1 MLDKLL
7 ALLSKKS
14 DDGSFAERDS
24 QPATLDRFNRILR
37 GARGYGFLDW
47 DIDAGVASWGGD
59 FWFHLGYSAEDIAH
73 VERVENFI
81 KYLHPQEVDQ
91 FRADIAHLLKHEEA
105 KILTIRVKAKNNS
118 YVWVEARLDAVADQK
133 GRTRY
138 ISGVVCDVTELK
150 ETEQALRLSE
160 ARHARII
167 QASNDGIWEWS
178 AEDGGIPMKKTGK
191 DGRWEWTPDASGFTF
206 NSRCWELVG
215 YSQDDPIIQ
224 GGLMSW
230 LKLMHPEDGKR
241 FDKMITDHIT
251 MGSAFDIEYRVRGK
265 AGDWRWIRGRGHMA
279 YDDKGRPTRMS
290 GTNMDITELKRAEER
305 VVKAKI
311 QAEKANQAKS
321 EFLSSM
327 SHELRTPLN
336 AILGFAQLFESD
348 TNLTSEQ
355 KQNIQEIK
363 VAGKHLLELV
373 GDVLDLAKIEAGHMN
388 LNMEDVLPSR
398 LINECA
404 TLLKSQ
410 VEKRDLNLDIEFHG
424 LEAYI
429 IKADSVRLKQVLLN
443 LIGNAVKY
451 NREGGAIKIE
461 FIASDVGKLRIAVKD
476 TGLGI
481 ADKLQSQLFQPFN
494 RLGAETS
501 GIEGSG
507 VGLVITK
514 QLVEQMGGAI
524 GFASEEK
531 VGSEFWIDFTIASIG
546 QAELQPASTDVAVP
560 VEGDAEIPELLV
572 KHPRKILYVEDHPSN
587 QNLMKQFLSRYPVLD
602 LTVVGLAVQGLF
614 LARSTQPD
622 LIILDV
628 NLPGVSGNEIV
639 SVLKQDVET
648 QSIPVIAL
656 SANVL
661 AHDVQKGL
669 DAGFD
674 RYLTKPL
681 NFAQLIQTCNELLE

>member
-1 MLDKLL
+1 MLDKLI
-7 ALLSKKS
+7 SKKKHTS
-14 DDGSFAERDS
+14 LINDETSH
-24 QPATLDRFNRILR
+24 QATIDRFNRILR
-37 GARGYGFLDW
+37 GAQGYGFLDW
-47 DIDAGVASWGGD
+47 DINAGVASWGGD
-59 FWFHLGYSAEDIAH
+59 FWFHLGYTEDDIAH
-73 VERVENFI
+73 VEQVDNFRE
-81 KYLHPQEVDQ
+81 YVHPDDRSQ
-91 FRADIAHLLKHEEA
+91 FSADIAHLVKHEEA
-105 KILTIRVKAKNNS
+105 KVLTIRVLAKNNT
-118 YVWVEARLDAVADQK
+118 YVWVEARLDAVTDKK

-191 DGRWEWTPDASGFTF
+191 EGRWEWTPDASGFTF
-206 NSRCWELVG
+206 NSRCWELAG
-215 YSQDDPIIQ
+215 YSQDDPILQ
-224 GGLMSW
+224 GGLLSW
-230 LKLMHPEDGKR
+230 RKLMHTEDGKR
-241 FDKMITDHIT
+241 FDKMLTDHIT
-251 MGSAFDIEYRVRGK
+251 KGSAFDIEYRVRGK
-265 AGDWRWIRGRGHMA
+265 SGDWRWIRGRGHMA
-279 YDDKGRPTRMS
+279 YDEKGRPTRMS

-336 AILGFAQLFESD
+336 AILGFAQLFDLD
-348 TNLTSEQ
+348 TNLTNEQ
-355 KQNIQEIK
+355 RENIQEIK

-373 GDVLDLAKIEAGHMN
+373 GDVLDLAKIEAGHMKF
-388 LNMEDVLPSR
+388 NMEGVLPSR
-398 LINECA
+398 VINECG
-404 TLLKSQ
+404 TLLKAQ
-410 VEKRDLNLDIEFHG
+410 IEKRNLLLNINFHG
-424 LEAYI
+424 FDSHVI
-429 IKADSVRLKQVLLN
+429 SADAVRLKQVLLN
-443 LIGNAVKY
+443 LLGNAIKY
-451 NREGGAIKIE
+451 NRVGGAINIE
-461 FIASDVGKLRIAVKD
+461 LALSDVGKLRILVKD
-476 TGLGI
+476 NGLGI
-481 ADKLQSQLFQPFN
+481 AEQMQNQLFQPFN

-524 GFASEEK
+524 GFSSEEK
-531 VGSEFWIDFTIASIG
+531 VGSEFWIEFPIVSIEKSELSSVA
-546 QAELQPASTDVAVP
+546 QALDTSIDDET
-560 VEGDAEIPELLV
+560 EIPELLV
-572 KHPRKILYVEDHPSN
+572 RSPKKILYVEDNPSN
-587 QNLMKQFLSRYPVLD
+587 QKLMKQVLSRYPILE

-614 LARSTQPD
+614 VARSSKPD

-628 NLPGVSGNEIV
+628 NLPGVSGNEMV
-639 SVLKQDVET
+639 SVLKQDAET

-681 NFAQLIQTCNELLE
+681 NLAQLIATCNEILE